1 MFQTAAEEWLA
12 QVKNSKKYSTFV
24 KYSFIYEKHIKD
36 STKNFILG
44 ETDETMLIQAFQN
57 ELKKEISESLQ
68 KSMICV
74 INQILSYATA
84 NYHIEKIKYS
94 FQCCK
99 RSIRP
104 AGVLSQTEQTLLLR
118 CLYHEMDIYKLGIV
132 ICISTGLRLGEIC
145 ALKWSD
151 IHLERK
157 ILQVNSTV
165 QRIRVDGR
173 NTQTVLLE
181 GEPKSMFSKREI
193 PLSDE
198 IIQLLHSYYHGVET
212 YVINDDSPMDP
223 RTYQNKFKKYL
234 QTAGIE
240 YRNFHSLRHTFA
252 TNCINSGADV
262 KSLSEILGHSD
273 VKTTL
278 NRYMHPTIET
288 KRQYMNSLS
297 SIYGQYMG
305 QTVS

>member
-1 MFQTAAEEWLA
+1 M
-12 QVKNSKKYSTFV
+12 
-24 KYSFIYEKHIKD
+24 
-36 STKNFILG
+36 
-44 ETDETMLIQAFQN
+44 
-57 ELKKEISESLQ
+57 
-68 KSMICV
+68 
-74 INQILSYATA
+74 
-84 NYHIEKIKYS
+84 
-94 FQCCK
+94 
-99 RSIRP
+99 
-104 AGVLSQTEQTLLLR
+104 
-118 CLYHEMDIYKLGIV
+118 
-132 ICISTGLRLGEIC
+132 
-145 ALKWSD
+145 
-151 IHLERK
+151 
-157 ILQVNSTV
+157 
-165 QRIRVDGR
+165 
-173 NTQTVLLE
+173 
-181 GEPKSMFSKREI
+181 
-193 PLSDE
+193 LSDE